1 MKKFL
6 KKHMVEIIL
15 CLILLAGLCLILYP
29 SISDWWNSFHQS
41 RAIASYVEDVENT
54 SEEER
59 QECLEA
65 AHAYNRMLSQAGNS
79 FILSEEEE
87 RKYRS
92 LLDVSGTG
100 IMGYIRIPSIAVDL
114 PVYHGTDESVL
125 QIAVGHIA
133 GSSLPVGGSGTH
145 CLLSGHRGLP
155 SAKLFTDLD
164 QLVEGD
170 VFLLMVLGE
179 TLTYQVDQIRIVLP
193 EEVEELA
200 IEEGKDYC
208 TLITCTPYGINT
220 HRILV
225 RGRRI
230 ENMEGETVVTAEAVR
245 IPDYVVIPA
254 VGIPLLFF
262 VLAAMLLYCRLAG
275 PKKTRQEMLE
285 EIRK

>member
-275 PKKTRQEMLE
+275 PKKTKQEILE
-285 EIRK
+285 ELRK

>member
-1 MKKFL
+1 
-6 KKHMVEIIL
+6 MVEIIL